1 MKIHSNPKHL
11 GNAATYMKKS
21 LAKINNIEKNELH
34 FFVES
39 KSVTSDNED
48 ENDEVQGF
56 LFGKLK

>member
-1 MKIHSNPKHL
+1 MKTK
-11 GNAATYMKKS
+11 
-21 LAKINNIEKNELH
+21 NIETNKLH

-48 ENDEVQGF
+48 ENEEVQGF